1 MLCCVLLSMDGEEYV
16 TVMNVERL
24 GEVRTRF
31 ARALLLGFLILI
43 APAVP
48 LAFGESS
55 SAQISATGTITSH
68 STLKNELLPF
78 VVTLRNDSASPLS
91 SVRLVRTPQNYELQ
105 KVCMLGSDEKV
116 SCLARQ
122 QLASTRYLLTD
133 TISPGQSF
141 TMWGDLRP
149 VVTHKPETLT
159 LIVGW
164 EIKKAEATPYPSSLV
179 VSLGENQV
187 LGCLET
193 FWTAVVE
200 VAKLLLIPIA
210 LAGIGFFLNLSMKQR
225 EERIENREKLRE
237 EARQD
242 AERDRTVRAETLK
255 LMLQISHGYASQYY
269 LPFSIALAG
278 MAKYLRE
285 SIALEGEDDVLRG
298 SKCKVAFYY
307 HLLAWRR
314 MSKITKAIGGFY
326 LKDLRGEALVAE
338 CWRRHKLAV
347 AGGVEDP
354 RYIATRAAIK
364 RFTDDTDSY
373 QAFEEQFEN
382 SAGEGYWDE
391 HIQLAWTLFQE
402 WLNDKNK
409 VKQTWMDDKS
419 TVQEQVALN
428 LEAFSSILDWEA
440 NRPYQYWYDHTAKL
454 TLNDETE
461 KLLKEMLGNEVQFS
475 AKEKTEYFAD
485 VQKLQDTK

>member
-1 MLCCVLLSMDGEEYV
+1 
-16 TVMNVERL
+16 
-24 GEVRTRF
+24 
-31 ARALLLGFLILI
+31 
-43 APAVP
+43 
-48 LAFGESS
+48 
-55 SAQISATGTITSH
+55 
-68 STLKNELLPF
+68 
-78 VVTLRNDSASPLS
+78 
-91 SVRLVRTPQNYELQ
+91 
-105 KVCMLGSDEKV
+105 
-116 SCLARQ
+116 
-122 QLASTRYLLTD
+122 
-133 TISPGQSF
+133 
-141 TMWGDLRP
+141 
-149 VVTHKPETLT
+149 
-159 LIVGW
+159 
-164 EIKKAEATPYPSSLV
+164 
-179 VSLGENQV
+179 
-187 LGCLET
+187 
-193 FWTAVVE
+193 
-200 VAKLLLIPIA
+200 
-210 LAGIGFFLNLSMKQR
+210 
-225 EERIENREKLRE
+225 
-237 EARQD
+237 
-242 AERDRTVRAETLK
+242 
-255 LMLQISHGYASQYY
+255 MLQISHGYASQYY

-285 SIALEGEDDVLRG
+285 SIALEGEDDGLRD

-347 AGGVEDP
+347 AGGVED
-354 RYIATRAAIK
+354 RGYIATRAAIK

-475 AKEKTEYFAD
+475 AKERTEYFAD